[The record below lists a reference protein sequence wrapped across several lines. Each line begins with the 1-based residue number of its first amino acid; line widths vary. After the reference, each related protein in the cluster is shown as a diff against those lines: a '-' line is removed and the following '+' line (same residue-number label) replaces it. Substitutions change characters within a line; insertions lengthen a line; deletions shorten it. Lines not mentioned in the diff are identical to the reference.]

1 MTTLDFQTL
10 QEEFIAYQAMT
21 ENDAIDFYNVENKAE
36 ALEYILD
43 YWQTE
48 NIEVFE
54 AGYYLD
60 FCYSNFN

>member
-1 MTTLDFQTL
+1 MLDFQTL
-10 QEEFIAYQAMT
+10 EQELIAYRAMT
-21 ENDAIDFYNVENKAE
+21 ENKAIDFYNVEKKAE

-43 YWQTE
+43 CWQTE